1 LAQHERALLLQ
12 HIGTEFDTNVSQI
25 VVRFIQSTDTVKG
38 NAQNLSGV
46 AAENAKRLKTLLS
59 HSEQTN
65 AGLEHVAAVAE
76 QLSSSITQINQQVAI
91 ASQVTRNAVSKAS
104 NATQI
109 MNALSD
115 GAVKI
120 NAVLTIIS
128 QITSQINLL
137 ALNATIEA
145 VRAGEQGKGFAV
157 VASEVKNLA
166 AKTASSTRV
175 IAEYIGVISAQTKN
189 AVEAI
194 EEIQQTITTIDMISS
209 DVAKAVVDQ
218 SNATQNITSIIQ
230 SSVKMSAESENIVK
244 AVSQETQK
252 MDTAAEEMLWECTTL
267 SSESA
272 SLNSQAK
279 LFVKNVKNS

>member
-1 LAQHERALLLQ
+1 MAQHERALLLQ

>member
-1 LAQHERALLLQ
+1 
-12 HIGTEFDTNVSQI
+12 
-25 VVRFIQSTDTVKG
+25 
-38 NAQNLSGV
+38 
-46 AAENAKRLKTLLS
+46 
-59 HSEQTN
+59 
-65 AGLEHVAAVAE
+65 
-76 QLSSSITQINQQVAI
+76 
-91 ASQVTRNAVSKAS
+91 
-104 NATQI
+104 
-109 MNALSD
+109 
-115 GAVKI
+115 
-120 NAVLTIIS
+120 
-128 QITSQINLL
+128 
-137 ALNATIEA
+137 
-145 VRAGEQGKGFAV
+145 
-157 VASEVKNLA
+157 VKNLA